1 MSFSPSRGGLASAAG
16 RLLLAAAAAAAL
28 LARGAAGVSMG
39 GAYWRDQLE
48 LAEGWA
54 ALAHTLADL
63 PLLRPQHALDATGMA
78 IAGTDCGPPGAT
90 VMLPPTSVQTDR
102 SVFVGSRTPSPSP
115 TAAPPLA
122 PFPRSVCS
130 LLIGHST
137 PDPRGPSKSLGARL
151 PMPEAALG
159 LVLLFMPERWARLE
173 GNHSQLLVADRQ
185 GQDPGPAAAAL
196 RRFASAAAVHAP
208 LDALGAARAVG
219 ACVLGGV
226 ASSAS
231 YRMSSRNFADMPPVL
246 DSVVCSFDGRSWL
259 EQAPL
264 PALVHSAAAA
274 SAYGQLYLIGG
285 MRSVPGGA
293 PSAEL
298 ASSVLVADVRFERP
312 GASGALPW
320 KIAAWRVALR
330 VAPFGERVNLWA
342 GPLLCAD
349 TGTDSRHVAELSVVG
364 GSSAPPLPMDAS
376 GSSSSSVTLYSD
388 FWVVRGGNVSDP
400 SSWHVI
406 GDNLPVSPKSYADPY
421 SHPASFWLAD
431 AAGNVSLESS
441 RVLMGNAGRNRVPA
455 AGGVP
460 WSTCVLYSGT
470 SVASSVADA
479 SSSDPDN
486 PGFDLKFFVA
496 RPSYCNGQKGMGSSV
511 MGVRTWSPATS
522 ILRFFEDHNMFAAL
536 GFGDYV
542 GGSSVQT
549 LEFGPCDVCDTGSFN
564 SGCNRTSHHPTCS
577 VCSTCPPGSFQI
589 RECSSE
595 EHNVGSFANEHCG
608 PCTASCPA
616 GLYALQNCNSMS
628 DLLCGANP
636 PPSSGDADLTAA
648 SPAASAIAAIAAT
661 GSLLGI
667 AVLLLLG
674 FATHRVRESRR
685 TARAAVASPT
695 RAANVETV
703 DAGTIAAG
711 SGGGGGVPSGRAERV
726 ERAARLA
733 SSWIRAN
740 SMPNQVFPSI
750 SQNGRN
756 RELVVVPSPVAGP
769 AAAAAAQAAARAG
782 GRSALIHRPDELPPS
797 SLPSSFSSDGDLD
810 HSMDKDD
817 LSAFT
822 NDERES
828 VSSAVVTSETAA
840 RGAIAGTVGSG
851 RGAFAPI
858 QPPHFAA
865 AAAAAAGAAA
875 DAVSPPSLL
884 LQRRQQQ
891 QQQQQL
897 GQQLERQQ

>member
-1 MSFSPSRGGLASAAG
+1 MSFSPRGGLASAAG

-78 IAGTDCGPPGAT
+78 IAGADCGPPGAT
-90 VMLPPTSVQTDR
+90 VMLPPASVQTDR
-102 SVFVGSRTPSPSP
+102 PVFVGSRTPSPSP

-173 GNHSQLLVADRQ
+173 GNHSFLLIADSQ

-208 LDALGAARAVG
+208 LDAFGAARAVG

-226 ASSAS
+226 ASSAP
-231 YRMSSRNFADMPPVL
+231 YRVSSRNFADLPPVL

-274 SAYGQLYLIGG
+274 SAYGQLYIIGG
-285 MRSVPGGA
+285 MRSMPGGA

-298 ASSVLVADVRFERP
+298 ASSVLVADVQFEMP
-312 GASGALPW
+312 GAGGALLW
-320 KIAAWRVALR
+320 KIVAWRVALR

-349 TGTDSRHVAELSVVG
+349 TGANSRHVAELSVVG
-364 GSSAPPLPMDAS
+364 GSSAPPLPTDAS
-376 GSSSSSVTLYSD
+376 GSNSSSVTLYSD

-400 SSWHVI
+400 SSWNVI
-406 GDNLPVSPKSYADPY
+406 GDNLPVSPESYADPF

-441 RVLMGNAGRNRVPA
+441 RVLIGNAGRNRVPA

-479 SSSDPDN
+479 SSADPDN

-496 RPSYCNGQKGMGSSV
+496 RPSYCKGQKGMGSSV

-542 GGSSVQT
+542 GGSSIQT
-549 LEFGPCDVCDTGSFN
+549 LEFGPCDLCDTGSFN
-564 SGCNRTSHHPTCS
+564 SGCNRTSHHPSCS
-577 VCSTCPPGSFQI
+577 ACPTCPPGSFQI
-589 RECSSE
+589 RECLSAE
-595 EHNVGSFANEHCG
+595 IYVGSFANQHCG

-636 PPSSGDADLTAA
+636 PPSSGDAGLAAA

-661 GSLLGI
+661 SSLLVI
-667 AVLLLLG
+667 AILLLLG
-674 FATHRVRESRR
+674 FATHGVRESRR

-695 RAANVETV
+695 RAANAETV
-703 DAGTIAAG
+703 DEGTVAA
-711 SGGGGGVPSGRAERV
+711 GGGGGVPSGRAERV

-733 SSWIRAN
+733 PSWIRAN

-750 SQNGRN
+750 FSRD
-756 RELVVVPSPVAGP
+756 RELVVVPSPVAGL

-810 HSMDKDD
+810 HRMDEDD
-817 LSAFT
+817 LSPLT

-840 RGAIAGTVGSG
+840 RGAITGSVGGG

-891 QQQQQL
+891 QQL